1 MIRRLLPFDGPVRV
15 MAVATLITTV
25 GTGLWYSSWAIFF
38 TRSVGLSSDQLAAGI
53 TAAGLLG
60 LVVATPVGRLADRVG
75 PREVLMVVTSVQ
87 AVAMAAYTLVH
98 GFGTFLAVA
107 AVAITAER
115 AYLGVRMALVTG
127 LIADHEPTGDA
138 EADAAHREEVQRERL
153 DVLAYLRSVNHVGFA
168 VGAALAAVVL
178 QADTRPVYVAMVVL
192 NAATFAAYVAL
203 LTRVPRVAPCAA
215 ASPDR
220 PVAVVR
226 DVPFLVVTAL
236 SSVLALCWGM
246 LSTGVPLWITEHTGA
261 PHWAQ
266 AMVVFLNAVG
276 VAAFQRRA
284 SRGSDAPERAARAA
298 ARAGVLL
305 AVSCLVF
312 AASWHTAGALAVAV
326 LLAAAVIHVV
336 GELLYAASAW
346 GLSIAL
352 MPDNAHGEYQGMFAA
367 GTAVVQMVAP
377 ALMMLLVVGWG
388 VAGWLVL
395 AGVFLA
401 AGLPTVAV
409 ARWAAASRAPVLAP
423 VPAVVGSVR

>member
-1 MIRRLLPFDGPVRV
+1 MIDRLLPFDGPVRV

-60 LVVATPVGRLADRVG
+60 LVAATPVGRLADRVG
-75 PREVLMVVTSVQ
+75 PREVLMVVTAIQ
-87 AVAMAAYTLVH
+87 AVAIAAYTLVH
-98 GFGTFLAVA
+98 SFGAFLAVA

-115 AYLGVRMALVTG
+115 AYLGVRMALVIG
-127 LIADHEPTGDA
+127 LVPEGGATGDA
-138 EADAAHREEVQRERL
+138 EADAARHEEVQRERL

-168 VGAALAAVVL
+168 IGAALAAVVL
-178 QADTRPVYVAMVVL
+178 QADTRPVYVAMVLL

-203 LTRVPRVAPCAA
+203 LTRVPRVPPCAA
-215 ASPDR
+215 GSPDR
-220 PVAVVR
+220 AVAVVR
-226 DVPFLVVTAL
+226 DLPFLVVTAL

-246 LSTGVPLWITEHTGA
+246 LSSGVPIWITEHTGA

-276 VAAFQRRA
+276 IAVFQRRA
-284 SRGSDAPERAARAA
+284 SRGIDTPERAARAA
-298 ARAGVLL
+298 VRAGGLL

-312 AASWHTAGALAVAV
+312 AASWHTAGAVAVAV
-326 LLAAAVIHVV
+326 LLVAAVVHVA

-367 GTAVVQMVAP
+367 GTAIVQMVAP
-377 ALMMLLVVGWG
+377 ALMLLLVVDWG
-388 VAGWLVL
+388 VLGWLVL

-409 ARWAAASRAPVLAP
+409 TRWAAATR
-423 VPAVVGSVR
+423 VPAPAGAAAVGTAS